1 MGDAEFYRD
10 YYPFGQD
17 RVASTTDETAYQ
29 FTGKEKDSNTGLI
42 YFGARYYDP
51 SIGRFISVDPL
62 ADKYP
67 GWSPYV
73 YALDNPLI
81 VVDPDGNRPMTI
93 GEKCIVEDIMR
104 TAEQEYYF
112 AQGMCK
118 ADPFCTNTPTTNNP
132 IYGLER
138 EGPLSG
144 GISQLWEV
152 IKSTFNLPQNNQ
164 KDPLKNEITGTDP
177 RYGGD
182 ISVKIP
188 SKQTAVITRIG
199 RVDNWGDQ
207 IDLPENGVFIVGFY
221 GENSEPIIQL
231 TLTPEEFEQWNN
243 QMQEYI
249 NEGIKYFKKVSN
261 DGESGN

>member
-1 MGDAEFYRD
+1 
-10 YYPFGQD
+10 
-17 RVASTTDETAYQ
+17 
-29 FTGKEKDSNTGLI
+29 
-42 YFGARYYDP
+42 
-51 SIGRFISVDPL
+51 
-62 ADKYP
+62 
-67 GWSPYV
+67 
-73 YALDNPLI
+73 
-81 VVDPDGNRPMTI
+81 MTI

-112 AQGMCK
+112 AKGMCK
-118 ADPFCTNTPTTNNP
+118 ADPFCNSTPTINNP

-144 GISQLWEV
+144 GFSQLWEV
-152 IKSTFNLPQNNQ
+152 IKKNFNLPQNNP
-164 KDPLKNEITGTDP
+164 KDPLNNVITATDP
-177 RYGGD
+177 RYGGN
-182 ISVKIP
+182 ISMDIP

-207 IDLPENGVFIVGFY
+207 INLPENGVFIIGFY

-249 NEGIKYFKKVSN
+249 DEGIKYFKKVSN
-261 DGESGN
+261 EGESGN